1 VVNLP
6 NSVDLRLCEAWR
18 GSRPDG
24 ALTWLMVA
32 LTLLGSGWTAFGLVP
47 LYAFKRARPFAR
59 WLGAVWVAAAVLVY
73 GLKWTVR
80 RPRPSGVALWGTTP
94 TDYSFPS
101 GHAAGGF
108 AFAAFVVVL
117 CLAGRDGRRTPWRW
131 LAAVASVAAACGIAL
146 SRVYL
151 GVHYPTDVGAAAVLG
166 SVLGA
171 VGAQLYRR
179 TLVR

>member
-1 VVNLP
+1 VNAIDLWLWP
-6 NSVDLRLCEAWR
+6 LLRGTRPEGVLTSV
-18 GSRPDG
+18 
-24 ALTWLMVA
+24 MVA
-32 LTLLGSGWTAFGLVP
+32 FTLLGSGWTAFGLIP

-59 WLGAVWVAAAVLVY
+59 WLGAVWAAAAVLVY

-80 RPRPSGVALWGTTP
+80 RPRPPGVALWGTTP
-94 TDYSFPS
+94 IDFSFPS

-108 AFAAFVVVL
+108 AFAAFVVVV
-117 CLAGRDGRRTPWRW
+117 CLAQREGRRQPWRW
-131 LAAVASVAAACGIAL
+131 LAAAASVAAATLIAL

-151 GVHYPTDVGAAAVLG
+151 GVHYPTDVAGAAVLG

-171 VGAQLYRR
+171 VGAHLYRR